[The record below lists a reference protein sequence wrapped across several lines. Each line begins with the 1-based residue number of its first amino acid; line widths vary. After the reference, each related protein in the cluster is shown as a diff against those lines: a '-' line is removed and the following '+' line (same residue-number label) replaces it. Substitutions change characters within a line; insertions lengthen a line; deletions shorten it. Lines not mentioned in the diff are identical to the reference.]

1 MNRILLLTVLSL
13 LACVGVKASPQ
24 FSSSV
29 KYRFVCK
36 SYGTGAMVLGSN
48 HSSTAYIYYDT
59 AGESADDAW
68 WYVEKG
74 TEGYTLRNAKSGTYI
89 TYNAQRIDGVA
100 KGLVLSTTATGT
112 ESEWTF
118 TEKDNGTYTVANVQQ
133 PQQWWN
139 VRKDGTYLV
148 GTYTGSGTDNE
159 VFTIYD
165 ENGNQVTETSGGS
178 SSGSSDEREDFNA
191 EKGITPYGEYWEL
204 QGIAQPVVYT
214 TDASDP
220 VLYSIAN
227 RRSGKYLYV
236 LNNILY
242 QSDDPESRAQFY
254 FVEQNDGEMQM
265 FTKEGLYVATTDLT
279 SMGSYAVMMSEGTP
293 SGQLWKLEWATD
305 ITDYPGYG
313 VCRADN
319 VATGDNGDDS
329 FWGSSSSNAYNYW
342 NDYNRSYVGYYSL
355 DPGSTFVFTSSDQRH
370 VAHLKQAGI
379 TFNGTGGGDNPDP
392 NPGHTVVNLYQ
403 AVDSIRLADKD
414 LIYDSTSKLYYHSIP
429 STLMDGGNYT
439 TTLHFIPKAAY
450 DGMTLQLNGQS
461 IEGNTGEVTIEDV
474 TCSQPYELKLLNDA
488 GEEVAKASVQFTFMP
503 IVEVRVPSCNGTV
516 YTTGSIRV
524 SDADIAGYDSVFV
537 AAFRYR
543 GATAQGYAKKAYAV
557 KLRDEQGKSVDRSF
571 FGLRSDNNWI
581 LDAMAV
587 DPACMRN
594 RVATDIWN
602 DFSTLPYYSES
613 EKKVRTGTRGH
624 FVEVFLNGR
633 YHGIYCMT
641 EKMDRKQLKL
651 KKFKAAAD
659 SKSGEDEVHGLLY
672 KSSQWSYEVFMGHE
686 QGSRYFP
693 QRDPQGYSNK
703 LGQETWAQ
711 YELKYPDYEEE
722 AVDWEPLYNGVKFV
736 ATSSQDE
743 FDSHVADYFDMP
755 VLKDYY
761 LFIDLLLATDNHGKN
776 MFYYVYD
783 RQGDDGDK
791 LSLAPWDLDG
801 TLGARWDGSTYYTSD
816 YTQDFDNFLWSYEHG
831 ELTTYYK
838 LKNSST
844 LNWSEQLAQ
853 RYTEIRQAHHFDPE
867 LLANR
872 FASYARLFSASGA
885 DTREEN
891 RWGSTSVNHK
901 DIQEAVT
908 YAEEWIKGRVEALDA
923 KYGFDPVQSAINEAE
938 TDAYFAVTGGDHA
951 LVMQSGTAREV
962 RIYTLSGTLVRT
974 VHASAGQT
982 VVRGLEAGV
991 YVVNGVKVVV
1001 K

>member
-1 MNRILLLTVLSL
+1 M
-13 LACVGVKASPQ
+13 
-24 FSSSV
+24 
-29 KYRFVCK
+29 
-36 SYGTGAMVLGSN
+36 LGSN
-48 HSSTAYIYYDT
+48 HGSTAYIYYDT
-59 AGESADDAW
+59 TGESADDAW

-74 TEGYTLRNAKSGTYI
+74 TEGYTLRNAKSGTYL
-89 TYNAQRIDGVA
+89 TYNPERIEGVA
-100 KGLVLSTTATGT
+100 KGLVLSTTASGT
-112 ESEWTF
+112 ESEWNF
-118 TEKDNGTYTVANVQQ
+118 TEQTDGTYTVANVQQ
-133 PQQWWN
+133 PVQWWN
-139 VRKDGTYLV
+139 VRTDGTYLV
-148 GTYTGSGTDNE
+148 GTYAGSGTDNE

-178 SSGSSDEREDFNA
+178 SSGSTDEREDFNA

-204 QGIAQPVVYT
+204 QGIAQPVAYT
-214 TDASDP
+214 TDTTNP

-236 LNNILY
+236 QNNILY
-242 QSDDPESRAQFY
+242 QTDDAESRSQFY
-254 FVEQNDGEMQM
+254 FVNQGDDQLQI
-265 FTKEGLYVATTDLT
+265 FTKEGLYVATTDLM

-293 SGQLWKLEWATD
+293 SGQVWKLEWATD
-305 ITDYPGYG
+305 VTDYPGYAVG
-313 VCRADN
+313 RADN
-319 VATGDNGDDS
+319 VATGDNADGG
-329 FWGSSSSNAYNYW
+329 FWGVGTTAEYNYW
-342 NDYNRSYVGYYSL
+342 NDYNRSNVGYYSV
-355 DPGSTFVFTSSDQRH
+355 DPGSTFVFTSSDPRH
-370 VAHLKQAGI
+370 VSLLKQAGI
-379 TFNGTGGGDNPDP
+379 TFTTTGGGENPTPDS
-392 NPGHTVVNLYQ
+392 GHQPVALYQ

-414 LIYDSTSKLYYHSIP
+414 LIYDSTSKIYYHSIP

-450 DGMTLQLNGQS
+450 DGMTLQLDGQS
-461 IEGNTGEVTIEDV
+461 IEGNTGEVTIENV
-474 TCSQPYELKLLNDA
+474 TCEHAYDLKLLNEA
-488 GEEVAKASVQFTFMP
+488 GEEVAHATVQFTFMP
-503 IVEVRVPSCNGTV
+503 IVEVRVPSCNGTL

-543 GATAQGYAKKAYAV
+543 GATAQSYSKKSYAV
-557 KLRDEQGKSVDRSF
+557 KLRDEQGQSVDRSF

-602 DFSTLPYYSES
+602 DFSTLPYYSDR

-624 FVEVFLNGR
+624 FVEVFLNGH

-651 KKFKAAAD
+651 KKFKSAAE

-672 KSSQWSYEVFMGHE
+672 KSTQWCYEVFMGHE

-693 QRDPQGYSNK
+693 QRNPQSYTNK

-711 YELKYPDYEEE
+711 YELKYPDFEEE

-736 ATSSQDE
+736 ATSSQNE
-743 FDSHVADYFDMP
+743 FDSHIADYFDLP

-761 LFIDLLLATDNHGKN
+761 IFSDLILATDNHGKN
-776 MFYYVYD
+776 LHYYVYD
-783 RQGDDGDK
+783 RQGEDGDK

-801 TLGARWDGSTYYTSD
+801 TLGARWDGSTRYTSD
-816 YTQDFDNFLWSYEHG
+816 YTQDFDNFLWNYEHG

-844 LNWSEQLAQ
+844 LHWSDQLAQ
-853 RYTEIRQAHHFDPE
+853 RYAEIRKTHHFDPE

-872 FASYARLFSASGA
+872 FATYARLFSASGA
-885 DTREEN
+885 DTREVN
-891 RWGSTSVNHK
+891 RWGKTNVNHT
-901 DIQEAVT
+901 DLQSAVQ
-908 YAEEWIKGRVEALDA
+908 YAEDWIKGRVEALDT
-923 KYGFDPVQSAINEAE
+923 KYGFDPLQSDINQAEAD
-938 TDAYFAVTGGDHA
+938 TYFAVIGGERA
-951 LVMQSGTAREV
+951 LMMQSGVNREV
-962 RIYTLSGTLVRT
+962 KIYTLSGMLVRT
-974 VHASAGQT
+974 VQASAGQT
-982 VVRGLEAGV
+982 VVNGLVPGV